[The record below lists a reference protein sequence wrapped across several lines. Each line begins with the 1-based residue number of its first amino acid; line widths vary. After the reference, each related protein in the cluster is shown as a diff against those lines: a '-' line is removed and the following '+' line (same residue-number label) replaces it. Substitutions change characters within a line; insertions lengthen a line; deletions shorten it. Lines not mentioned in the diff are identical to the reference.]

1 MVSDGSLG
9 RGGSAVKRTPEG
21 EGGRKET
28 KERGREEKERGKEKP
43 KSGILVCPMMKSVTS
58 H

>member
-21 EGGRKET
+21 EGGRKPR
-28 KERGREEKERGKEKP
+28 KEGEKERRRGRRNLK
-43 KSGILVCPMMKSVTS
+43 VVFWYVQ
-58 H
+58 